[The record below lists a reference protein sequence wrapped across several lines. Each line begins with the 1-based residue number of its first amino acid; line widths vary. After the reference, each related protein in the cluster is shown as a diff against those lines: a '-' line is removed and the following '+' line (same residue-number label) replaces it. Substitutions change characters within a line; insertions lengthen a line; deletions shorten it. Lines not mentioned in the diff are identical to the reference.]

1 MEKGRT
7 LRRWTGI
14 IAVSALLLAFGAA
27 VYGLEQTEDR
37 EVTRRADLI
46 VIDTLRS
53 FGPLDRPPVVYR
65 HDKHTEALQKMDK
78 DCSACHFTVKEE
90 GAEDAQRLSH
100 KFMRLEDQGRD
111 ATMQVYHDNCI
122 ACHTDVQAGGA
133 KSGPVTCGE
142 CHVKSPEVVSSW
154 QPIGMDKSLHYRHSK
169 AADNKCGQC
178 HHEYDAKAEKLV
190 YVEGKESSCR
200 YCHKEQTEEKRI
212 SFRKASHQACIACHQ
227 EKRLKEPNQQAGP
240 IECAGCHAAE
250 KQMEIATMEDVP
262 RMKRNQPDVVF
273 VKTGAKSGLTPEGA
287 LRAKAVP
294 FNHRQHEAANDSC
307 RVCHHASLASCAE
320 CHTVNGIK
328 EGDFVRLEQAM
339 HNLRTDASC
348 VGCHTQ
354 QQADPSCAGCH
365 AFIRKG
371 LQNDTQSCKACHLEG
386 APSGSEISGKP
397 EEAVLATMLLNARE
411 PVTGTL
417 PVDDIP
423 EKVVINKLEK
433 KYQPVEMPHRKIV
446 QGMVKRIGDNKLAAF
461 FHENPGTLCQGCHH
475 NSPVSKKPPQC
486 ASCHGQPFSE
496 EDPNVPG
503 LYGAYHIQCMG
514 CHSEMGIEKPVG
526 CTECH
531 KEK

>member
-1 MEKGRT
+1 MQKGRT

-27 VYGLEQTEDR
+27 VYGIDRADEQKM
-37 EVTRRADLI
+37 TRRADLI
-46 VIDTLRS
+46 VIDTMRG

-65 HDKHTEALQKMDK
+65 HDKHTEALQKLGK
-78 DCSACHFTVKEE
+78 DCAACHLKDDKE
-90 GAEDAQRLSH
+90 RLAPR
-100 KFMRLEDQGRD
+100 FMRLKDQDRE

-122 ACHTDVQAGGA
+122 ACHTEVQASGE

-142 CHVKSPEVVSSW
+142 CHVKSPDVVSAW

-169 AADNKCGQC
+169 AQDKKCGEC
-178 HHEYDAKAEKLV
+178 HHLYDEKAEKLV
-190 YVEGKESSCR
+190 YVEGQESSCR

-212 SFRKASHQACIACHQ
+212 SFREASHQACIACHQ
-227 EKRLKEPNQQAGP
+227 ETLAKQKNAGP
-240 IECAGCHAAE
+240 VQCAGCHDAE
-250 KQMEIATMEDVP
+250 RQMEIATLEDVP
-262 RMKRNQPDVVF
+262 RLKRNQPDVVF
-273 VKTGAKSGLTPEGA
+273 VKTGAKSGLTDEGA

-294 FNHRQHEAANDSC
+294 FNHLAHEAANDTC
-307 RVCHHASLASCAE
+307 RVCHHASLTSCAE

-339 HNLRTDASC
+339 HDLRADAAC
-348 VGCHTQ
+348 LGCHTR
-354 QQADPSCAGCH
+354 QQADKSCAGCH

-371 LQNDTQSCKACHLEG
+371 PRNDPASCRECHMDE
-386 APSGSEISGKP
+386 APSGSEITGKP
-397 EEAVLATMLLNARE
+397 EEAMLATMLLKARE
-411 PVTGTL
+411 KVTGTL
-417 PVDDIP
+417 PVEDIP

-433 KYQPVEMPHRKIV
+433 QYQPVEMPHRKIV
-446 QGMVKRIGDNKLAAF
+446 QSLVERIGDNELAAF
-461 FHENPGTLCQGCHH
+461 FHEGPGTLCQGCHH

-486 ASCHGQPFSE
+486 GSCHGQPF
-496 EDPNVPG
+496 DDKAPNIPG